1 MLNLYRR
8 SVLGVAG
15 IPWVERMARKYGWR
29 LGVGRF
35 VAGETWQA
43 ALPALLAV
51 RQDGR
56 ETIVDVL
63 GEYVREPAAARAMAD
78 GIMATV
84 EGLAAA
90 AVPPVISVKPT
101 QLGLGIDAELAF
113 ELATEVALGAEAA
126 GGRVCLDMEDH
137 RFVDPTLALLA
148 RVRAAGARETSTVLQ
163 AYLHRTP
170 DDLKALLASSPPGA
184 ELRVVKGAYR
194 EEPTVAIQDM
204 TLIRRAFLAMCE
216 TAWAAGAK
224 VNVATHDDGLIREAV
239 AFVRGAG
246 LGKERFELQMLY
258 GIKPQ
263 LQARL
268 AADGLPV
275 RVYVPLGADWYGY
288 YSRRLAERPANVA
301 TVLRGLFR

>member
-43 ALPALLAV
+43 ALPALAAV
-51 RQDGR
+51 REDGR

-101 QLGLGIDAELAF
+101 QLGLGIDTELAY
-113 ELATEVALGAEAA
+113 ELAAAVALAAEAK

-148 RVRAAGARETSTVLQ
+148 RVRAAGAKETSTVLQ

-194 EEPTVAIQDM
+194 EEPSVAIQDM
-204 TLIRRAFLAMCE
+204 MLIRRAFLAMCE

-268 AADGLPV
+268 AADGLPM

-288 YSRRLAERPANVA
+288 YSRRLAERPANAA

>member
-148 RVRAAGARETSTVLQ
+148 RVRAAGASETSTVLQ